1 MATKRKYIYDNS
13 GVGPKIYG
21 LQLNF
26 RTVTTYIEDENGN
39 LTKPATFVYYTAKA
53 SGRNAS
59 GEVWKP
65 GTEDSFSDFKQGGYV
80 LAAMTD
86 DKGKTYKSQ
95 NYSQEDADAGRIPVG
110 VGKNVGDPILSNEA
124 IASLNKPG
132 SAIYE
137 AIQTSIINTA
147 VNAKPGLAPQV
158 AARLSSSA
166 GPPSPDGSV
175 PAPSVTDPAAGAGGA
190 TPELTEADADPNSL
204 PIYPVPKDDLA
215 YSTEAKRQKALAGG
229 SLNLAYPQKMRN
241 DQDRIVFERY
251 AYEPKMASD
260 PKEQFTHAGG
270 SAISRIILP
279 IQSGISDTNSVDWGG
294 ANLNPVEMFGVKTA
308 MEALTKQK
316 FSEVAIDAMDEFQ
329 RAMTSNKD
337 MLKYY
342 FAQEAVGVQGLLSR
356 ASGSVLNPNLSL
368 LFNGPSLRPF
378 SFTFRLSPRGKEE
391 SIIVK
396 KIIRQFKE
404 GSAVNTEEQN
414 IFLKAPDVFKIMY
427 EGKSSRS
434 LNKFKTCAL
443 TSVSVNYT
451 PDGTYMTYED
461 GTMTSYELSLT
472 FNELDPIYQVNYR
485 NLDLDEIGY

>member
-21 LQLNF
+21 SQLNF

-39 LTKPATFVYYTAKA
+39 LTKPATFVYYTPKA
-53 SGRNAS
+53 GGRNAS

-95 NYSQEDADAGRIPVG
+95 NYSQADADAGRIP

-158 AARLSSSA
+158 AARLSASA
-166 GPPSPDGSV
+166 GPPAPDGSV
-175 PAPSVTDPAAGAGGA
+175 PAPSGTDPATGGA
-190 TPELTEADADPNSL
+190 TPQLTESDADPNNL
-204 PIYPVPKDDLA
+204 PVYPVPKDDPA
-215 YSTEAKRQKALAGG
+215 YSAEIKRQKALEGG
-229 SLNLAYPQKMRN
+229 SSNLRYPEKMKD

-260 PKEQFTHAGG
+260 PKEQFTHIGG
-270 SAISRIILP
+270 GVISRIILP

-294 ANLNPVEMFGVKTA
+294 ANLNPLEMFGVKTA
-308 MEALTKQK
+308 MNMMDEGKK
-316 FSEVAIDAMDEFQ
+316 FSEVTVDAMDEFQ
-329 RAMTSNKD
+329 SAMTSNKD

-342 FAQEAVGVQGLLSR
+342 FAQEAVGVTGLLSR

-378 SFTFRLSPRGKEE
+378 SFTFRLSPRGRTE

-404 GSAVNTEEQN
+404 GSSVNTSEQN
-414 IFLKAPDVFKIMY
+414 IFLKAPDIFKITY
-427 EGKSSRS
+427 EGKSSKS

-443 TSVSVNYT
+443 TSMSVNYT

-472 FNELDPIYQVNYR
+472 FNELDPIYQVNYKD
-485 NLDLDEIGY
+485 LSLDEIGY